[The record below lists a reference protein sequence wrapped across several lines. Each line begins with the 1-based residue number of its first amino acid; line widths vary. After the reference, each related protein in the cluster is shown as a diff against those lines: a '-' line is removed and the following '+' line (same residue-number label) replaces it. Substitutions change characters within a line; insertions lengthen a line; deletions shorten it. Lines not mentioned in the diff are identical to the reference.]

1 MRNSNSTM
9 MKYIKLVLALSIVVI
24 IVCCSKK
31 ETTFERSTVNGIMI
45 TRNNGNPADPEFRIE
60 LKEIGQINMENVTD
74 SIKFLSSIADVTM
87 DKDGSLFII
96 DYMKCK
102 IHKYDKNCNFIKTFG
117 RKGNGPGEFEYVTY
131 MNIRED
137 TIFVPN
143 VSTMMIMKY
152 DTAGNFIENKRL
164 YDISKFPMYPEKF
177 GEKYISQTRDFI
189 PDEEKGI
196 VFYETIS
203 LYDSDFMFE
212 KHLYINEYS
221 EVGAE
226 PEDLIKKGHR
236 VAFNDS
242 NIFGC
247 EVSIDNYF
255 IDVFNNN
262 GIKKR
267 QIQKNYRRTKSD
279 EDSYVNSIQGM
290 QTDKYGRLWVGVH
303 DVNFPG
309 KRIYDIYD
317 NDIFINRVT
326 LDIEKGYFGEFIEDK
341 FVAINRDTN
350 SIKVYEYEEV
360 KE

>member
-1 MRNSNSTM
+1 MVS
-9 MKYIKLVLALSIVVI
+9 
-24 IVCCSKK
+24 
-31 ETTFERSTVNGIMI
+31 GIMI
-45 TRNNGNPADPEFRIE
+45 TKNNGNPADPEFRIE
-60 LKEIGQINMENVTD
+60 LKEIGSINMENETD
-74 SIKFLSSIADVTM
+74 SIKFLSSIGDITL
-87 DKDGSLFII
+87 DRDENLFII

-131 MNIRED
+131 MNVRED
-137 TIFVPN
+137 TIFIPN

-152 DTAGNFIENKRL
+152 DTDGNFIENKRL
-164 YDISKFPMYPEKF
+164 FDISEFPMYPEKF

-203 LYDSDFMFE
+203 LYDSDFTFE
-212 KHLYINEYS
+212 KHLYRNEYS
-221 EVGAE
+221 EEGAK
-226 PEDLIKKGHR
+226 PQDLIKKGHI

-242 NIFGC
+242 NIFGH
-247 EVSIDNYF
+247 EASIDNYS
-255 IDVFNNN
+255 IDVFDNN

-267 QIQKNYRRTKSD
+267 QIRKNYRRTKSD
-279 EDSYVNSIQGM
+279 ENSYVNSIKEM
-290 QTDKYGRLWVGVH
+290 QTDKFGRLWVSVY
-303 DVNFPG
+303 DENFPG
-309 KRIYDIYD
+309 ITRYDIYD

-326 LDIEKGYFGEFIEDK
+326 LDIEKGYFGKFIEDK
-341 FVAINRDTN
+341 LVAVNRDIN